1 MRWWNKLATFLSEVR
16 TELKKSTWPSWNE
29 VKGTTVV
36 VIVTSF
42 IFAVFLWIVDL
53 LVQRVV
59 GGIMDF
65 FTA

>member
-1 MRWWNKLATFLSEVR
+1 MNWWKKLTTFLSEVR
-16 TELKKSTWPSWNE
+16 TELRKSTFPSWNE
-29 VKGTTVV
+29 VRGTTVV

-42 IFAVFLWIVDL
+42 IFAFFLWIVDIM
-53 LVQRVV
+53 VRRVV

>member
-1 MRWWNKLATFLSEVR
+1 MNWWNRLTSFLTEVR
-16 TELKKSTWPSWNE
+16 SEMKKTTWPTWKE
-29 VKGTTVV
+29 VRGTTVV

-42 IFAVFLWIVDL
+42 IFAVFLWIVDIA
-53 LVQRVV
+53 VRQVV

>member
-1 MRWWNKLATFLSEVR
+1 MTWWNNMITFFSDVK

-29 VKGTTVV
+29 VKGTTLV

-42 IFAVFLWIVDL
+42 IFAFFLWMVDL
-53 LVQRVV
+53 MIQRVV
-59 GGIMDF
+59 GSIMSF